1 MKNKDATGRNADV
14 VGLETWDQLPAGIPC
29 SAIGNYQY
37 IAPRAGTGGTPVTL
51 DPKYWDCEDGAP
63 SYIKWKLPDS
73 ATPGDTFDLPT
84 GQTLSL
90 LYDMKIPDDVSVS
103 TRFDN
108 TASIRTFQT
117 ATNDGGVAT
126 FDSTASD
133 GSRIRIDDVTL
144 EKSATSFGEANNDSP
159 NQATIGETI
168 TYTYTATIPAGST
181 VYNGRLFDELPTGIV
196 LSESQ
201 RRQT

>member
-1 MKNKDATGRNADV
+1 M
-14 VGLETWDQLPAGIPC
+14 
-29 SAIGNYQY
+29 
-37 IAPRAGTGGTPVTL
+37 TL

-63 SYIKWKLPDS
+63 SNIKWKLPDS

-90 LYDMKIPDDVSVS
+90 LYEMKIPDEVSVS

-117 ATNDGGVAT
+117 ATNDGGVAA
-126 FDSTASD
+126 FESTASD

-144 EKSATSFGEANNDSP
+144 GKSATSFSEANNNSTK
-159 NQATIGETI
+159 QATIGETI
-168 TYTYTATIPAGST
+168 TYTYSATIPAGAPYTTVGCST
-181 VYNGRLFDELPTGIV
+181 NCQQA
-196 LSESQ
+196 SS
-201 RRQT
+201 